1 MEGRE
6 ERTRGE
12 WSAGGVPTPP
22 LGGESN
28 NSQKHINLNTLKYN
42 SDEQGVDGGTFI
54 ALLFLFRCLANE
66 TKYTSL
72 QLLGDRHENGLLL
85 LLASCVI
92 SIDLDELDTMMTL
105 PKSKYKPKC
114 LPTLLLRI
122 HDPSYIYTDRALL
135 VCGTRSPF

>member
-6 ERTRGE
+6 ERARGG

-28 NSQKHINLNTLKYN
+28 NSQKHINLNTMKYY

-85 LLASCVI
+85 LLASPSVLLPVCFFLLPVFVLPSSVLALSFILPRGSCIFIAEILSLFRFPKFSI
-92 SIDLDELDTMMTL
+92 S
-105 PKSKYKPKC
+105 
-114 LPTLLLRI
+114 
-122 HDPSYIYTDRALL
+122 
-135 VCGTRSPF
+135 GQ